1 VSAAALAAATSR
13 VKSRLEK
20 ILVLM
25 MSLRG
30 GVGFQCLYVKTLPFE
45 LQATRTT
52 PST

>member
-30 GVGFQCLYVKTLPFE
+30 GVGINVCMLKH
-45 LQATRTT
+45 
-52 PST
+52 